1 MYFYLNKEKIN
12 QNVLEKF
19 GHLYIISDENLYTI
33 GDENHGNLKKNNRK

>member
-19 GHLYIISDENLYTI
+19 GHLYIISDEN
-33 GDENHGNLKKNNRK
+33 HGNLKKNNRK